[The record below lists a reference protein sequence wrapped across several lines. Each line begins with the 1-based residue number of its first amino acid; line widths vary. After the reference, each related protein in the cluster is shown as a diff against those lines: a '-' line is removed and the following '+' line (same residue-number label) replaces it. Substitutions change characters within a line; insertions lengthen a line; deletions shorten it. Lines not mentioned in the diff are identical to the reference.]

1 MAKAPILKVADKLT
15 KVNDNLTVFFYDNA
29 YLVEIG
35 GRDATDEWGTVKL
48 VCNTLED
55 VLILLKEVDDMPRD

>member
-15 KVNDNLTVFFYDNA
+15 TVNDNLTVFFYDNA
-29 YLVEIG
+29 YLVQIG

-48 VCNTLED
+48 DCNTLED

>member
-1 MAKAPILKVADKLT
+1 MAKAPIFKVADKLT
-15 KVNDNLTVFFYDNA
+15 KVNDHLTVYFYDNA
-29 YLVEIG
+29 YLVEVG

-55 VLILLKEVDDMPRD
+55 VLVLLKEVDELPRD